1 MILSFTKFSYGLCRH
16 SKCKV
21 FDAVN
26 SWESSVATYSNVSL
40 LPSRNSNKPK

>member
-26 SWESSVATYSNVSL
+26 SSESSMAAYSNVSL
-40 LPSRNSNKPK
+40 LPSRNSNKLK